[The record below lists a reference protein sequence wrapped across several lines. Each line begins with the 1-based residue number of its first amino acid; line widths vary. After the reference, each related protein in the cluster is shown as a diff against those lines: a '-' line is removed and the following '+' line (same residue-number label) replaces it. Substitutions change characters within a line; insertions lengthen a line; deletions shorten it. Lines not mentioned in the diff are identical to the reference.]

1 MIGQAIDRADG
12 PLKVTGRA
20 RYTLDR
26 REAGVPLSGV
36 VVGSAIGRGRI
47 TGIDTARAERAPGVA
62 LVVTHRNVPA
72 QGAVDTT
79 VASQF
84 ARARPVFV
92 GDRIGYAGQPVALVV
107 ADTLAQA
114 QAAAALLQIDYA
126 SEGGSFAV
134 DAQPGYAPARANAGF
149 ANDTAVG
156 DLDRAMADAPVTLDH
171 SYSTSWQAAHAM
183 EPHACVAAW
192 KDGTLHVWASLQR
205 ISTTRLSIAAT
216 LGIPV
221 DAIHI
226 DAAFVGGGFGSK
238 LSTHAEIVCAAIA
251 TRALGRPVRV
261 ALTRRQMASMVGGR
275 PETVQR
281 VRLAA
286 TRDGRLMGIGHAVR
300 MQGSPGEEFTEQTAT
315 VTRSL
320 YAAPHRATS
329 HRVVVLDRML
339 PEPVRGPGE
348 LPGLLAVEAAVD
360 ELAFQ
365 LGIDPV
371 ALRLYNDTAV
381 DPERGVPLSGRKLAD
396 CLVAGAERFG
406 WSQRPARPASQRDGR
421 WQVGW
426 GVASAIRIHF
436 QGATRVVVRVGADGR
451 VQVLSDMTDI
461 GTGTYTILAQVAA
474 ESLGLPLAQIDVQL
488 ARSDL
493 PVSGGSGGSWGAAN
507 TSVAL
512 ARACEAL
519 KAKARAASRQPG
531 GADGKVRYPVGL
543 QAEGSIA
550 GQGDDPRYRLFSQ
563 HTYGATF
570 AEVGVDADTC
580 EVRVRRMLGVFAAG
594 RILNPKTA
602 RSQLIGGMAW
612 GIGSALH
619 EAGHLDPRS
628 GHMLNRDLGEYLVP
642 THADVPAIEAVLL
655 EDFDDAA
662 NTMGIKGV
670 GELGVCGSGAAVANA
685 VFHATGVRL
694 REFPLTADRLLMAT
708 HEASGAGASGVAA

>member
-36 VVGSAIGRGRI
+36 LVGAAIGRGRI
-47 TGIDTARAERAPGVA
+47 ARIDTARAERAPGVA
-62 LVVTHRNVPA
+62 LVVTHRNAPA
-72 QGAVDTT
+72 QGTVDTT
-79 VASQF
+79 VPSQF
-84 ARARPVFV
+84 ARARPVFASDQV
-92 GDRIGYAGQPVALVV
+92 RYAGQPVALVV
-107 ADTLAQA
+107 ADTLEHA
-114 QAAAALLQIDYA
+114 QAAAALLDVDYA
-126 SEGGSFAV
+126 SAPGSFAL
-134 DAQPGYAPARANAGF
+134 AEQAGYAPARANAGF
-149 ANDTAVG
+149 ANDTALG
-156 DLDRAMADAPVTLDH
+156 DLDQAMADAPVRLDQH
-171 SYSTSWQAAHAM
+171 YSTSYQAAHAM
-183 EPHACVAAW
+183 EPHACIASWHDEA
-192 KDGTLHVWASLQR
+192 LHVWASLQR
-205 ISTTRLSIAAT
+205 IITTRQSIAAT
-216 LGIPV
+216 LRIPL
-221 DAIHI
+221 ASIHI

-238 LSTHAEIVCAAIA
+238 LTTHAHVVCAAIA

-261 ALTRRQMASMVGGR
+261 ALTRRQMVSMVGGR

-281 VRLAA
+281 VRIAA
-286 TRDGRLMGIGHAVR
+286 SRDGQLTGIGHDVR

-329 HRVVVLDRML
+329 HRVVVLDRVL

-348 LPGLLAVEAAVD
+348 LPGLLAVETAVD
-360 ELAFQ
+360 ELAFA

-371 ALRLYNDTAV
+371 ALRLRNDTAV
-381 DPERGVPLSGRKLAD
+381 DPERGVPLSSRKLAD
-396 CLVAGAERFG
+396 CLIAGAERFG
-406 WSQRPARPASQRDGR
+406 WSRRPARPASQRDGR

-451 VQVLSDMTDI
+451 IQVLSDMTDI

-512 ARACEAL
+512 QRACEAL
-519 KAKARAASRQPG
+519 KVKARAAARQPG
-531 GADGKVRYPVGL
+531 SAPYAIGL
-543 QAEGSIA
+543 EAEGSIA

-619 EAGHLDPRS
+619 EAGHLDARS
-628 GHMLNRDLGEYLVP
+628 GHMLNSDLGEYLVP

-655 EDFDDAA
+655 DDFDDAA
-662 NTMGIKGV
+662 NPMGIKGV
-670 GELGVCGSGAAVANA
+670 GELGVCGSGAAVTNA
-685 VFHATGVRL
+685 IFHATGIRL
-694 REFPLTADRLLMAT
+694 RSFPVTADQLLMASL
-708 HEASGAGASGVAA
+708 AQRDALPGGAA